1 MTTACANVSIKYK
14 GNGTQQVYSFPFT
27 YLSWS
32 DVTAF
37 LYDETNK
44 IWVNQQ
50 NKFIRDTAT
59 TLEFLTP
66 PPASSI
72 DNILITRNTD
82 LESMIA
88 TYYPGSSIRAQ
99 DLNDDFDQLRFAI
112 QESKCDLE
120 TFKDNLSS
128 DFVEKNQVFDRAD
141 QESGKWDSNGDQEYL
156 ATTGAIAA
164 REDTVVSSSPP
175 PTVAYQQPGKAW
187 ENTDDCWSS
196 YWNPSANAWVAYV
209 NTGPRGVPG
218 QDGTNGTNGATGPQ
232 GPQGAKGD
240 PGTGINVT
248 GYIDVPGP
256 PAADGTAE
264 GDYVID
270 SNGVG
275 WFWETDT
282 DPASWV
288 DTGTIRGPQGEP
300 GIPGTA
306 GAPGNA
312 ATIVIDNTITGPA
325 GTDASVI
332 NSGNANASV
341 LTFTIPQGAQG
352 PPGTDGTG
360 AGTVTNVAVSSP
372 LTVTNAQGPIVTLG
386 FNMSLL
392 ATLP

>member
-37 LYDETNK
+37 IYDETNK

-120 TFKDNLSS
+120 SFKDELST
-128 DFVEKNQVFDRAD
+128 DFVDKSQVFNRAD
-141 QESGKWDSNGDQEYL
+141 QEAGKWDGQGDQEFL

-164 REDTVVSSSPP
+164 REDTIVGEALPA
-175 PTVAYQQPGKAW
+175 TVPYQQPGKAW

-218 QDGTNGTNGATGPQ
+218 QDGTNGTNGQTGPQ
-232 GPQGAKGD
+232 GPQGAKGN

-256 PAADGTAE
+256 PADPGTGV

-275 WFWETDT
+275 WFWETDS

-288 DTGTIRGPQGEP
+288 DTGTIRGPQGEE
-300 GIPGTA
+300 GTPGTP

-332 NSGNANASV
+332 NSGNTNAAV
-341 LTFTIPQGAQG
+341 LTFTIPQGAKG
-352 PPGTDGTG
+352 DPGDGSLDSVTSTAPITVNNTDP
-360 AGTVTNVAVSSP
+360 AN
-372 LTVTNAQGPIVTLG
+372 PIVG